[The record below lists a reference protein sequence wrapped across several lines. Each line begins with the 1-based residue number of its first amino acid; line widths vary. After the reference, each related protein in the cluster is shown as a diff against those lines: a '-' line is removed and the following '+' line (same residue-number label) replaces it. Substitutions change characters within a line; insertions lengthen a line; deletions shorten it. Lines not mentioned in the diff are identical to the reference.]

1 MQYRQLSIA
10 YCNRNPMDVVNCPFG
25 HKLHSDVNG
34 ALNIMRLGVKKIVNV
49 LSKPFSFLV

>member
-34 ALNIMRLGVKKIVNV
+34 ALNIMKL
-49 LSKPFSFLV
+49 